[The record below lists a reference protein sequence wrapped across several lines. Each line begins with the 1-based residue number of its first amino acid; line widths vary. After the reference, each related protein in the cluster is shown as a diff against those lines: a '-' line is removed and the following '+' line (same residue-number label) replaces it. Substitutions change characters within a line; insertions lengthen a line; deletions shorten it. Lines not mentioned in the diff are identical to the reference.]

1 MEILQLIQKPQ
12 PRGAETFA
20 AQLSDNLEQQGHAS
34 KLLALYA
41 GNEAGKF
48 KRNNYQLLGANAQ
61 ARLWDKNG
69 WKALADVIKEMNPD
83 VIQANAGDTLK
94 YGVFSKLLHKWPQPI
109 VFRNAST
116 LSSYLKNPLQKVYTR
131 FLLSKVDAVASVS
144 DYSRGDIVRLFPELA
159 KKTLTIPIGL
169 EPKLRVSN
177 PFARTAFS
185 GSKNLVHV
193 GGFTFEKNH
202 VGLLRIYKR
211 IIELV
216 PNVHLWLIGD
226 GPLRKDVEESV
237 QHMGIANRVS
247 FTGFINNPLEYI
259 AHGDALLLPSVIEGL
274 PGVILEAML
283 YETPVVANNV
293 GGISEVVIP
302 DKTGWLVERGEEE
315 AFAQAVNNCLT
326 NKSKVS
332 SLVGCALS
340 MVEEKYMNKN
350 IASSFANLYQKLSN
364 RI

>member
-94 YGVFSKLLHKWPQPI
+94 YAVFSKLLHKWPQPI

-177 PFARTAFS
+177 PFARKIGRA
-185 GSKNLVHV
+185 HV
-193 GGFTFEKNH
+193 
-202 VGLLRIYKR
+202 
-211 IIELV
+211 
-216 PNVHLWLIGD
+216 
-226 GPLRKDVEESV
+226 
-237 QHMGIANRVS
+237 
-247 FTGFINNPLEYI
+247 
-259 AHGDALLLPSVIEGL
+259 
-274 PGVILEAML
+274 
-283 YETPVVANNV
+283 
-293 GGISEVVIP
+293 
-302 DKTGWLVERGEEE
+302 
-315 AFAQAVNNCLT
+315 
-326 NKSKVS
+326 
-332 SLVGCALS
+332 
-340 MVEEKYMNKN
+340 
-350 IASSFANLYQKLSN
+350 
-364 RI
+364 

>member
-1 MEILQLIQKPQ
+1 M
-12 PRGAETFA
+12 
-20 AQLSDNLEQQGHAS
+20 
-34 KLLALYA
+34 
-41 GNEAGKF
+41 
-48 KRNNYQLLGANAQ
+48 
-61 ARLWDKNG
+61 
-69 WKALADVIKEMNPD
+69 
-83 VIQANAGDTLK
+83 
-94 YGVFSKLLHKWPQPI
+94 
-109 VFRNAST
+109 
-116 LSSYLKNPLQKVYTR
+116 
-131 FLLSKVDAVASVS
+131 
-144 DYSRGDIVRLFPELA
+144 
-159 KKTLTIPIGL
+159 
-169 EPKLRVSN
+169 
-177 PFARTAFS
+177 
-185 GSKNLVHV
+185 
-193 GGFTFEKNH
+193 
-202 VGLLRIYKR
+202 
-211 IIELV
+211 
-216 PNVHLWLIGD
+216 HLWLIGD